1 MGKAENSKII
11 KRVIKLNFPLNWKLK
26 LDFAVL
32 PDRPTPSIIKGKK
45 WIRGLRL
52 NEEIVPI
59 IVEVHGS
66 IDRPILVI
74 TMPSIPSEKQK
85 TIENFVFDYHGLKDV
100 RELYDFMEEDDVLRR
115 IKKKLYGF
123 GGAGLMSASVFEGI
137 VKAIIQQQISLRAA
151 ESITANL
158 VERYGGK
165 TKIVGEFAYEFPDA
179 ETLADLKL
187 NELRNCG
194 LSWKKAEYIR
204 ELSREVVGGF
214 DPENLRE
221 KDYEEIVETL
231 TSFKGI
237 GRWSAELVM
246 VASIGMNIIPA
257 DDLGVR
263 RAISHFYFD
272 DKPQTPSTIKRFA
285 EERFGKFLRDC
296 LVYLL
301 MAYRM
306 GLEL

>member
-1 MGKAENSKII
+1 MEKVKDTEII
-11 KRVIKLNFPLNWKLK
+11 RRVIKLNFPLNWKLK

-45 WIRGLRL
+45 WIRALEL

-59 IVEVHGS
+59 FVEVHGS
-66 IDRPILVI
+66 IDRPTVVI
-74 TMPSIPSEKQK
+74 TMPNISSKKQQA
-85 TIENFVFDYHGLKDV
+85 IENFVFDYHGLKNA
-100 RELYDFMEEDDVLRR
+100 EKLYDFMEKDDILKR

-137 VKAIIQQQISLRAA
+137 VKAIIQQQISLRVA
-151 ESITANL
+151 ESITANI
-158 VERYGGK
+158 VERYGNK
-165 TKIVGEFAYEFPDA
+165 TKFLGETAYEFPDA
-179 ETLADLKL
+179 KTLANL
-187 NELRNCG
+187 ELSNLRGCG

-204 ELSREVVGGF
+204 EFSREVVNGF
-214 DPENLRE
+214 DPESLRG
-221 KDYEEIVETL
+221 KGYEEIIEIL
-231 TSFKGI
+231 TRFRGI

-246 VASIGMNIIPA
+246 VASLGMNVIPA

-272 DKPQTPSTIKRFA
+272 DRLQSPSKIRKFA
-285 EERFGKFLRDC
+285 EERFGDFLRDC

-306 GLEL
+306 GL